1 VKDSTDIPR
10 VVALPEP
17 RELTD
22 DERRTLEFAVAA
34 PDAPTALRLQAK
46 SAVVWGECDC
56 GCASIGLGRQ
66 GPAVPGAEGVLRLEA
81 VGKNLDGD
89 RIEVNLHVV
98 DGLLEE
104 LEIWSYVDGE
114 VRTAPLD
121 LATLEYVPDD

>member
-1 VKDSTDIPR
+1 
-10 VVALPEP
+10 
-17 RELTD
+17 
-22 DERRTLEFAVAA
+22 
-34 PDAPTALRLQAK
+34 
-46 SAVVWGECDC
+46 
-56 GCASIGLGRQ
+56 
-66 GPAVPGAEGVLRLEA
+66 VPGAEGVLRLEA

-104 LEIWSYVDGE
+104 LEIWSYIDGE